1 MKFLLHHVL
10 PAACAWFLTAGGASA
25 YPQYAEWISK
35 KAGFQANCAYCH
47 INRDG
52 PTGSGRGQTGSLT
65 KRELAGLH
73 TPDSPIVNDFGRSLI
88 AHLGYAKVVQGITDP
103 ESVAREMRGYDLDGD
118 GIADDIE
125 MQHGTLADD
134 PASAPPSL
142 IWQVRLRRNM
152 GFVATVA
159 IASMVGAIGCFGLA
173 RALKRQ

>member
-1 MKFLLHHVL
+1 MPHLL
-10 PAACAWFLTAGGASA
+10 PAAGVLLLTAGSASA

-52 PTGSGRGQTGSLT
+52 PTGSGAGQTGSLT
-65 KRELAGLH
+65 KQELARLH
-73 TPDSPIVNDFGRSLI
+73 TPDSPIVNDFGKSLI
-88 AHLGYAKVVQGITDP
+88 AHLGYARIVQGITDP
-103 ESVAREMRGYDLDGD
+103 DSVARELRSYDLDGD
-118 GIADDIE
+118 GITDGAE

-134 PASAPPSL
+134 PTSAPPSL
-142 IWQVRLRRNM
+142 IWWVRLQRNM

-159 IASMVGAIGCFGLA
+159 IASVVGAIGCFGLA